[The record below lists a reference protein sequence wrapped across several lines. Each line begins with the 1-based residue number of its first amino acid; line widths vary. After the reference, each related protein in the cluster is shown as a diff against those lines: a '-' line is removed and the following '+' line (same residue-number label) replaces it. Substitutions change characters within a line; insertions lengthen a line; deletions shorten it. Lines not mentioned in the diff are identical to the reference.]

1 MDQFNTSIWTT
12 SSPFLQSDSSD
23 IAKNNASQTA
33 QYVGFFLL
41 SAVVLGLPGN
51 ALVVVVYVTNMTTS
65 TRVYLFA
72 LAVADTAICI
82 SGIVLSLMF
91 DVTRSLVAAVI
102 SLIILVVAVTFS
114 MVLLVF
120 VSIERLVAVRL
131 PQTFNMNPTR
141 AKKYILVLLFI
152 AVLFATVQ
160 GCADYMNYTV
170 FHAFVRT
177 GFLTGS
183 AFIMVTCYTLIGATL
198 LKKVKISSK
207 RIADMNIHLS
217 RESNN
222 LAFVTVQSDVTQS
235 PPVTGVI
242 RIIAKQTQN
251 VKSIALLFIITV
263 VLLCVACHWCYVL
276 WVLKYLT
283 TSYIYI
289 SSIQSSTRSSTAWRA
304 QCSGKMCDSFIA
316 RHGPNCML
324 VTLKYKC
331 PL

>member
-12 SSPFLQSDSSD
+12 SSPSLQSDSSD

-51 ALVVVVYVTNMTTS
+51 ALVVVVYITNMTTS

-120 VSIERLVAVRL
+120 VSIERLVAVRR
-131 PQTFNMNPTR
+131 PQTFDMNPTR
-141 AKKYILVLLFI
+141 AKTCILVLFFI
-152 AVLFATVQ
+152 AVLFTIVHGLAT
-160 GCADYMNYTV
+160 YMNYTV
-170 FHAFVRT
+170 FVTFIRT
-177 GFLTGS
+177 SFLTAS
-183 AFIMVTCYTLIGATL
+183 ALIMVTCYTLIGATL
-198 LKKVKISSK
+198 LKKVMTSRKQ
-207 RIADMNIHLS
+207 IADINIQLS
-217 RESNN
+217 GQSSNPTN
-222 LAFVTVQSDVTQS
+222 SKITVAIVQSDVTQS
-235 PPVTGVI
+235 PSVTNVT
-242 RIIAKQTQN
+242 RITAKQTQN

-263 VLLCVACHWCYVL
+263 VFVVCWMPGVLRVLGVKVSQDVTHLYVFNSVVNPFIYGVASAMFREDVRQFYRQTRAKFSACY
-276 WVLKYLT
+276 
-283 TSYIYI
+283 I
-289 SSIQSSTRSSTAWRA
+289 
-304 QCSGKMCDSFIA
+304 
-316 RHGPNCML
+316 
-324 VTLKYKC
+324 
-331 PL
+331 